1 MLPIVDAPV
10 FWYDGQKEVNAMQ
23 QILIAE
29 DDQKITRVLELQLKY
44 AGYHTVTVSDGKAAV
59 TYAMAHDC
67 DLILMDVMM
76 PELDGI
82 TAAKHIKA
90 IKPRQAIIILTAK
103 DDLDDII
110 TGLDAGA
117 DDYVTKP
124 FIFDELLA
132 RIRANIR
139 KYAPLQTEEV
149 HEQIVF
155 EDLAIDP
162 LTFEVQRGDQP
173 IDLSKTEFDLLRYL
187 VINREIVLTREQ
199 ILDQVW
205 GFDYFGSPNIVD
217 VYIKYLRDKV
227 DRSFERKLIQTVRGR
242 GYVIK

>member
-1 MLPIVDAPV
+1 MNASF
-10 FWYDGQKEVNAMQ
+10 FWYDEQKEVNTMQ
-23 QILIAE
+23 HILIAE

-44 AGYHTVTVSDGKAAV
+44 AGYHTVAVSDGKAAV
-59 TYAMAHDC
+59 SYALAHDC

-82 TAAKHIKA
+82 TAAKHIKS

-139 KYAPLQTEEV
+139 KYAPLQSEEI
-149 HEQIVF
+149 HEQIIYD
-155 EDLAIDP
+155 DLVIDP
-162 LTFEVQRGDQP
+162 LTFEVSRDHQA
-173 IDLSKTEFDLLRYL
+173 IELSKTEFDLLRYL

-205 GFDYFGSPNIVD
+205 GFDYYGSPNIVD
-217 VYIKYLRDKV
+217 VYIKYLRDKI
-227 DRSFERKLIQTVRGR
+227 DRPFERKLIQTVRGR